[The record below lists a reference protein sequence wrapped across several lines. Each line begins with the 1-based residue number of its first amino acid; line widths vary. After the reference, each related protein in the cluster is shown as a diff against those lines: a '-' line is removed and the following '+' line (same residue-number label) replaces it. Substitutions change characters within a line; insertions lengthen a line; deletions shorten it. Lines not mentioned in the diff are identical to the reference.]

1 MRLTKEK
8 KDRIAHKMAEV
19 ALEATL
25 EQRLKECD
33 PPAPFPGTGTI
44 VDMIEA
50 SEPYRMTTRRDIL
63 KCTNEIEVVFKNAPG
78 VANNWPK
85 TIRVFKPLPII
96 QDGHIIDLVDGLSL
110 QGPSYRTEG
119 ELNLQATPGT
129 KYRVETPSTVVG
141 WNNETKQ
148 YWLKILSDVNTL
160 NQMRERHPEIEKTIP
175 NYMNP
180 IISEWEAKKEYSKK
194 QAAERR
200 QLQKATGK
208 SVERLEVNAAVL
220 SQARLLGAQYV
231 SSD

>member
-1 MRLTKEK
+1 
-8 KDRIAHKMAEV
+8 MAQV
-19 ALEATL
+19 ALETTL

-33 PPAPFPGTGTI
+33 PPAPFPGTGAI
-44 VDMIEA
+44 VNMIEA
-50 SEPYRMTTRRDIL
+50 STPYRMTTRRDIL
-63 KCTNEIEVVFKNAPG
+63 KCTNEIEVIFRNAPG
-78 VANNWPK
+78 VADNWPK

-96 QDGHIIDLVDGLSL
+96 QNGHPIDLIDGLSI

-129 KYRVETPSTVVG
+129 KYRIETPSVIVG
-141 WNNETKQ
+141 WNDETKQ
-148 YWLKILSDVNTL
+148 EWLRNLSTVNTL
-160 NQMRERHPEIEKTIP
+160 NQMRERYPEIEKTIP
-175 NYMNP
+175 NYIRP
-180 IISEWEAKKEYSKK
+180 LISEWEAEKECRKK

-208 SVERLEVNAAVL
+208 SAERLEVNTAIL